1 MYETAW
7 KLSPLRSICFFS
19 GEGFQAASSLMVTG
33 FHSSPFIPWWHG
45 ECWGTFVW
53 SSDLCLGKS
62 SNPIVLSL
70 VSQYPNLDFLWVA
83 KQIRNMKKPSK
94 KPTIAEKNSKIF
106 WDPMMTAITD
116 SKMHFPH
123 FDCLFSAGL
132 AGVHHDV
139 VHLCLLRPN
148 GWFRGPQWRDPKWC
162 HSSGQAASISIP
174 SPSHLHPISIN
185 LPNSP
190 GSLGSHPGLHDHP
203 LHHDHIERL
212 VGASAA
218 RGRLSIAGDR
228 DAGLHHPLLGH
239 LQPRYEG
246 LPMDFGGIWG
256 SLMELFRFLR
266 SDPFPDAS
274 EMPISRCLERLKF
287 DVSRSIY
294 CPFFL
299 GPHFI
304 SFCDLW
310 EPLKSSQVN
319 IRLPCENPMSR
330 YFENARNS
338 ELGHWSHGA
347 DSLCF
352 AQGAAG

>member
-1 MYETAW
+1 MTLFIY
-7 KLSPLRSICFFS
+7 
-19 GEGFQAASSLMVTG
+19 ASSVLMVD
-33 FHSSPFIPWWHG
+33 
-45 ECWGTFVW
+45 FVGHNEETQ
-53 SSDLCLGKS
+53 SDA
-62 SNPIVLSL
+62 IV
-70 VSQYPNLDFLWVA
+70 
-83 KQIRNMKKPSK
+83 
-94 KPTIAEKNSKIF
+94 
-106 WDPMMTAITD
+106 
-116 SKMHFPH
+116 
-123 FDCLFSAGL
+123 
-132 AGVHHDV
+132 
-139 VHLCLLRPN
+139 
-148 GWFRGPQWRDPKWC
+148 
-162 HSSGQAASISIP
+162 QARLP
-174 SPSHLHPISIN
+174 VFPSHLHPISIN

-304 SFCDLW
+304 SFCDL
-310 EPLKSSQVN
+310 
-319 IRLPCENPMSR
+319 
-330 YFENARNS
+330 
-338 ELGHWSHGA
+338 
-347 DSLCF
+347 
-352 AQGAAG
+352 